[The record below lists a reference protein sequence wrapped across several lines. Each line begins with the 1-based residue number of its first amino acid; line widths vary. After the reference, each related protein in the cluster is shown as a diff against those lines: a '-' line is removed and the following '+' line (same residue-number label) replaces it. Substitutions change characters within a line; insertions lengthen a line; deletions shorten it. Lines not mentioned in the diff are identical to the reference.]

1 MLSVN
6 DLFLLEMLK
15 LKKDGS
21 PRQNVGVGALKGE
34 GVSEQNVP
42 VGPFL

>member
-6 DLFLLEMLK
+6 DLFLLEMFK

-21 PRQNVGVGALKGE
+21 PRQNVRVGALKGD
-34 GVSEQNVP
+34 GVSEKNVA